1 MEITSELLAAYAEGN
16 VSESERNAVR
26 QYLTEHPDQLE
37 SVMIM
42 MDEDFDIQLED
53 KKSSGTTSSFDEE
66 LDALLDEIDSEE
78 PDASAQS
85 ISILPLMSKAAQN
98 VVDNLCAVRCEG
110 YALRTLGIDVSD
122 EELEKEAEENRWLKS
137 EGTPLH
143 CIGLLLEKRGLY
155 VSRRYGCSIDIII
168 RAVKKGEI
176 VIAAIDNTELSQSL
190 EEAKK
195 NDLLNGKSPNHAV
208 IIQSVDLEAKT
219 ITMLDS
225 DNTTL
230 SKTYPIDIFQNA
242 WDDSANYLV
251 ILSNQNNYDP
261 HPLNLD
267 DVQIEPELMEL
278 REAIAE
284 NAHEVW
290 AKTRKDEGWSYGPVR
305 DDVQKKNP
313 DMLPYNL
320 LPESEKEYDRLMA
333 INTIKLVKKLGWEF
347 KKGNRNQKI

>member
-1 MEITSELLAAYAEGN
+1 MDITNELLAAYAEGN
-16 VSESERNAVR
+16 VSDSERTAVR
-26 QYLTEHPDQLE
+26 QYLAEHPEELE

-53 KKSSGTTSSFDEE
+53 KDRDVPSRSFDEE
-66 LDALLDEIDSEE
+66 LDALLDEIEDDDSDTNA
-78 PDASAQS
+78 PSV
-85 ISILPLMSKAAQN
+85 SILPLMSKAAQN
-98 VVDNLCAVRCEG
+98 VVDNLCAIRCEG
-110 YALRTLGIDVSD
+110 YALRALGIDVSD
-122 EELEKEAEENRWLKS
+122 EELEKEAEDNKWLKPG
-137 EGTPLH
+137 GTPLH
-143 CIGLLLEKRGLY
+143 CIGLLSEKRGLY

-208 IIQSVDLEAKT
+208 IIQSVDLESKT
-219 ITMLDS
+219 ITILDS
-225 DNTTL
+225 GNTTL
-230 SKTYPIDIFQNA
+230 SQTYPIDIFQNA
-242 WDDSANYLV
+242 WNDSTNYIV
-251 ILSNQNNYDP
+251 ILSNQSNYEP
-261 HPLNLD
+261 HPLDLD
-267 DVQIEPELMEL
+267 DVEIEPELLEL

-290 AKTRKDEGWSYGPVR
+290 AQTRKDQGWSYGKER
-305 DDVQKKNP
+305 DDSKKLHP

-333 INTIKLVKKLGWEF
+333 INTIKLVKKLGWEL
-347 KKGNRNQKI
+347 KKRK